1 MAARLETPAILAT
14 KGMSDT
20 TDPEGKARAMVRIGS
35 GWIPAHQLWAK
46 IGTMTAV
53 LEIIDRFNQRHPEL
67 ASAATRDVVRVVRQ
81 RLKAIDLRI
90 PGRRPP
96 DDLGAIAADLL
107 AAGPPEDALDVL
119 AERHGVQL
127 DMRQLIQL
135 AGEQAYAGAVA
146 RESVEFSHNQIS
158 PEQTARLWN
167 EAGRPAPG
175 GGLWSKQKIEAL
187 LREKS

>member
-1 MAARLETPAILAT
+1 
-14 KGMSDT
+14 MSYT
-20 TDPEGKARAMVRIGS
+20 TDPEGKASAMIRIGS
-35 GWIPAHQLWAK
+35 GWMPAHQLWAK
-46 IGTMTAV
+46 MRTVSAV
-53 LEIIDRFNQRHPEL
+53 LELIDRFNRQHPEL
-67 ASAATRDVVRVVRQ
+67 ASADTRDVVRVVRQ
-81 RLKAIDLRI
+81 RLKAIDLRM
-90 PGRRPP
+90 PGRHPP

-135 AGEQAYAGAVA
+135 AGEEAYARAVA
-146 RESVEFSHNQIS
+146 RESVEFSHNLIS

-175 GGLWSKQKIEAL
+175 GGLWSTRKIEAL
-187 LREKS
+187 LREMG